1 VGVDVLNAFDVS
13 VDVPGSEFVATGPG
27 KWRADLAALA
37 RKRLLA
43 AGVRGVHGGQWCTYA
58 DAGRF
63 FSYRRDRITGRM
75 AAAVWIEP

>member
-1 VGVDVLNAFDVS
+1 MSPDPVIVGGRHRGVVVLPDEPDDVLLD
-13 VDVPGSEFVATGPG
+13 TMH
-27 KWRADLAALA
+27 
-37 RKRLLA
+37 A

-75 AAAVWIEP
+75 GAFLWLEG